1 MRYLVWLRETLALPV
16 RNGVRLVGIEPR
28 GSLVAVTLETS
39 RGPETTLTRK
49 LVLAN
54 GMQGAG
60 APRIPDFVSR
70 KLPRDTW
77 AHSTERIDFS
87 GLAGRRVAVIGA
99 GASAFDNAA
108 TALEAGAARV
118 DLFFRR
124 PALPTVNSYRALES
138 HGFFRNF
145 ADLPDAD
152 RWRLMRRLLS
162 MAMPPPAD
170 TVERTVRHANFAM
183 HGGEPVLDA
192 AHHEGGLRLRTPRG
206 WHEADFLIL
215 GTGVSVDLSSRPEFA
230 AIAGEVALW
239 RDRYHPPVS
248 EADPVAG
255 AYPYLGRHF
264 ELVEKHPGTLP
275 ALRNIHLFNSG
286 ALVSTGIIANG
297 LNGMPWGVARLI
309 AGLSRDFY
317 VGEIGQVFA
326 EFAQYEEPDAWEQ
339 VKTQAV

>member
-1 MRYLVWLRETLALPV
+1 
-16 RNGVRLVGIEPR
+16 
-28 GSLVAVTLETS
+28 
-39 RGPETTLTRK
+39 
-49 LVLAN
+49 
-54 GMQGAG
+54 
-60 APRIPDFVSR
+60 
-70 KLPRDTW
+70 
-77 AHSTERIDFS
+77 
-87 GLAGRRVAVIGA
+87 
-99 GASAFDNAA
+99 
-108 TALEAGAARV
+108 
-118 DLFFRR
+118 
-124 PALPTVNSYRALES
+124 
-138 HGFFRNF
+138 
-145 ADLPDAD
+145 
-152 RWRLMRRLLS
+152 
-162 MAMPPPAD
+162 
-170 TVERTVRHANFAM
+170 M